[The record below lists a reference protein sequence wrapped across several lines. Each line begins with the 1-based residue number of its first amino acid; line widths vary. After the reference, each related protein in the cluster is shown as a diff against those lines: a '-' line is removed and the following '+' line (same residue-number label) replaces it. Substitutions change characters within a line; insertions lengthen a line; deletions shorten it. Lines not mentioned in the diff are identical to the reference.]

1 MMRWVRYWGG
11 LGLAVMVTVTLQV
24 VNGQLAAGLFGLL
37 LLMVFP
43 LVTGQAVLEGA
54 DRRWPSMGR
63 IHVVSLIL
71 GYGLMLI
78 VTARS
83 TLQWQGALAFMTL
96 PLQLIGW
103 AVAVGLTWAGLGA
116 VQWKALRLS
125 RLGWVLLGITLLA
138 LVPRL
143 LRLGTALR
151 YLPDEWIFILGIQNI
166 NLEQTLLLT
175 LVSFFATSTWV
186 FTIVQAIVSDLAGG
200 GVFGLRLTS
209 AIIGALTVGA
219 VGWLADES
227 ERLRARPSQAG
238 VPIGIVSAVLMA
250 AFPMH
255 INYSRLA
262 LYNILDP
269 LLGVL
274 AAVFILRGVR
284 LGSRSAFVSGGLF
297 LGLTA
302 YFYEAG
308 RLMFPAVFGVWLL
321 WLLLRYRRTVW
332 RGLLLTV
339 AAALMIGVPPWVI
352 TVASGSAAPSRLQSG
367 LDDNATVFSGDDLAA
382 LGESVLMITTTP
394 DSEIFPYYGTNQG
407 IVPVIALPFV
417 VLGLGLVLARPFA
430 VDHMLLLLW
439 AGATL
444 AGNSLLSYQAT
455 PRYVILTP
463 VLALLAARGLVHAML
478 IFPNIR
484 LRRLGFRVVLLG
496 AAIIGPTHYLLQ
508 TVPEMNARRDVRV
521 ASFGFYD
528 FEDSFVPAGAITGGN
543 TGGCHRGSASE
554 PCQRGPCTQDGAVL

>member
-1 MMRWVRYWGG
+1 
-11 LGLAVMVTVTLQV
+11 
-24 VNGQLAAGLFGLL
+24 
-37 LLMVFP
+37 
-43 LVTGQAVLEGA
+43 
-54 DRRWPSMGR
+54 
-63 IHVVSLIL
+63 
-71 GYGLMLI
+71 
-78 VTARS
+78 
-83 TLQWQGALAFMTL
+83 
-96 PLQLIGW
+96 
-103 AVAVGLTWAGLGA
+103 
-116 VQWKALRLS
+116 
-125 RLGWVLLGITLLA
+125 
-138 LVPRL
+138 
-143 LRLGTALR
+143 
-151 YLPDEWIFILGIQNI
+151 
-166 NLEQTLLLT
+166 
-175 LVSFFATSTWV
+175 
-186 FTIVQAIVSDLAGG
+186 
-200 GVFGLRLTS
+200 
-209 AIIGALTVGA
+209 
-219 VGWLADES
+219 
-227 ERLRARPSQAG
+227 
-238 VPIGIVSAVLMA
+238 
-250 AFPMH
+250 
-255 INYSRLA
+255 
-262 LYNILDP
+262 
-269 LLGVL
+269 
-274 AAVFILRGVR
+274 
-284 LGSRSAFVSGGLF
+284 
-297 LGLTA
+297 
-302 YFYEAG
+302 
-308 RLMFPAVFGVWLL
+308 LL

-528 FEDSFVPAGAITGGN
+528 FEDLLFRLEPLPEGTQVVVIAAVHPNLVSEAHALKMAQYFNSSVDVVHLDATEAALDTLSPHPQRTFFVMPDDNETVSRLR
-543 TGGCHRGSASE
+543 TRYTLSE
-554 PCQRGPCTQDGAVL
+554 PMFSEADHAADIALVQLDVLPPSGRDTALALPESILYAP